1 MYHNRGMPNIASILK
16 DEIARVARKQVKAEI
31 SALKKSSSQ
40 HRSSIAALKR
50 EMQALE
56 GQLRRAREAAG
67 SAKPEIE
74 EGDASVRRRFR
85 AGGLAS
91 HRRKL
96 GLSAEDYGAL
106 VGASGQSV
114 YKWERG
120 DVRPRA
126 KQLEALAAIR
136 GLGKREA
143 LARLEVLASRSAS
156 KAAARKRA

>member
-16 DEIARVARKQVKAEI
+16 DEIARLARKEVKAEI
-31 SALKKSSSQ
+31 SALKKASSQ

-50 EMQALE
+50 QVQALE
-56 GQLRRAREAAG
+56 GQLRRARKAAG
-67 SAKPEIE
+67 SAKSEME
-74 EGDASVRRRFR
+74 EGEASVRRRFR

-91 HRRKL
+91 HRRRL

-120 DVRPRA
+120 ARPRA
-126 KQLEALAAIR
+126 KQLEALAAVR

-143 LARLEVLASRSAS
+143 LARLRELADAAGN